1 MRVDHRQGV
10 QERQRPRRQSWSAL
24 ARLVALVGA
33 LLLAPALAAPVAA
46 QIELNSGEVPGSVL
60 VFPKFVRGTVQ
71 VGQNTG
77 PPATP
82 IVEPKSAF
90 AISVTCPAGQR
101 CGEGERVKL
110 RARWICPATQDPT
123 QKLVC
128 RATDFELFTT
138 VKGTIWFNPENAG
151 SRTVDVGRPP
161 CQRGFL
167 LVWVVSPNDADAP
180 RAIKYDGLIGT
191 GMLRG
196 SDATLSAYNAYPIQ
210 AVSRLAHLAG
220 TDANGDGR
228 LQFDGAT
235 EYKAV
240 TGQVRGS
247 VRFERSA
254 GPVNTDLGPITTS
267 LSLLT
272 LDTIP
277 NRPNFPT
284 FVDLHFFNEDE
295 TLLSTF
301 HEFVCWSQVRLTDID
316 PNLDEFFGQKGLI
329 ESTEA
334 EKAPIFGI
342 SDTAG
347 PVTLLGLVETIE
359 LDSGG
364 ADQRQYSYSLLND
377 GRPISTA
384 RVVQILAPGS
394 GESVSGTINLQAVAQ
409 DSSGGIQ
416 RVEFYIDTET
426 SPVCADLTTRP
437 SGSTFQ
443 CSWNS
448 GSRPSG
454 PHAVRARALSIAGD
468 VFDSAAVSF
477 TIAADSV
484 APTSVQVV
492 TPTPGEVIGGDVT
505 LQATAQD
512 NSGVIQ
518 RVEFLL
524 DGGTTPLCAD
534 TTPRGNG
541 ALFQCAWN
549 PSGTANGLH
558 SIRARAYDPA
568 GNGTSSSPVAIT
580 INYAEQLAVVVSG
593 SGNVRSVP
601 AGIDCSTSCMASFD
615 YGRQVTLTPTAAV
628 GWRFAGW
635 SGACSGTGACV
646 VTMTQDA
653 SVTATFARETFRLT
667 VAVTGTGTVTS
678 SPAVISCPGTCAADV
693 PSGTVVTLSATPGSS
708 ATFVGWSGACS
719 GTGGCA
725 VTLSAARTVSAEF
738 HNGPTT
744 PLGSFVD
751 SLYSEILNRPASP
764 DEIEAWIQH
773 LRNSAQPE
781 GAAQMIRGFFDSQE
795 NLNRPITLAQY
806 VRLLYRIL
814 LDREPAQAEIDAWV
828 AIIATRFNLL
838 IPGFVNS
845 PEFQEL
851 SLRTPPAT
859 VIQRLYQQTLH
870 RAATAAEV
878 AAWVDVFARN
888 GGDWVAISVGFL
900 NSPEYLNTPRT
911 FGDHV
916 IVLYRTFLGREPSP
930 AEVNAWVAILLGYL
944 KDIQDGFI
952 YSPEFMNR
960 IQALLR

>member
-1 MRVDHRQGV
+1 
-10 QERQRPRRQSWSAL
+10 
-24 ARLVALVGA
+24 VAIGLS
-33 LLLAPALAAPVAA
+33 LALAAPAAA

-71 VGQNTG
+71 VGQATG

-82 IVEPKSAF
+82 IVEPRSAF
-90 AISVTCPAGQR
+90 AISVTCPSGQR
-101 CGEGERVKL
+101 CAEGERIKL

-151 SRTVDVGRPP
+151 TRTVDVGRPP

-167 LVWVVSPNDADAP
+167 LVWVVSPDDADAP

-210 AVSRLAHLAG
+210 AVSRLAHLAA
-220 TDANGDGR
+220 TDVNGDGR

-240 TGQVRGS
+240 TGQVRGT

-254 GPVNTDLGPITTS
+254 GPAGTDLGPITTS

-277 NRPNFPT
+277 NRSNFPT

-301 HEFVCWSQVRLTDID
+301 HEFVCWTQVRLTDID

-342 SDTAG
+342 GDTAG
-347 PVTLLGLVETIE
+347 PVTLLGLVETVE
-359 LDSGG
+359 LDKNG

-384 RVVQILAPGS
+384 RVVQILSPTS
-394 GESVSGTINLQAVAQ
+394 GEAVSGTVSLQAIAQ

-416 RVEFYIDTET
+416 RVEFYIDTDT
-426 SPVCADLTTRP
+426 TPVCADLTSRP

-443 CSWNS
+443 CSWNTA
-448 GSRPSG
+448 GRGSG
-454 PHAVRARALSIAGD
+454 PHAVRARARSIAGD
-468 VFDSAAVSF
+468 VFDSAPVSF
-477 TIAADSV
+477 SIRPDTT
-484 APTSVQVV
+484 APTSVQVL
-492 TPTPGEVIGGDVT
+492 TPGAGEVIRGSLL
-505 LQATAQD
+505 LQGTAHD
-512 NSGVIQ
+512 DSGTIE
-518 RVEFLL
+518 RVEFFL
-524 DGGTTPLCAD
+524 DDDTTPLCAD
-534 TTPRGNG
+534 TVARSNG
-541 ALFQCAWN
+541 ALFQCDWN
-549 PSGTANGLH
+549 PAGTPTGLH
-558 SIRARAYDPA
+558 GVRARAYDLA
-568 GNGTSSSPVAIT
+568 GNAADSPPVAIT
-580 INYAEQLAVVVSG
+580 IDYAKQLAVAVSG
-593 SGNVRSVP
+593 AGTVRSTP
-601 AGIDCSTSCMASFD
+601 AGIDCSTSCMASFE
-615 YGRQVTLTPTAAV
+615 YGRQVTLTPTAAA
-628 GWRFAGW
+628 GWRFSGW
-635 SGACSGTGACV
+635 AGACTGTEACV
-646 VTMTQDA
+646 VTMHQEV
-653 SVTATFARETFRLT
+653 SVTATFAREVYRLT
-667 VAVTGTGTVTS
+667 VSVTGNGTVTA
-678 SPAVISCPGTCAADV
+678 SPAVIACPSVCSADV
-693 PSGTVVTLSATPGSS
+693 PSGTVVSLAVTAGSG
-708 ATFVGWSGACS
+708 AAFVGWSGACS
-719 GTGGCA
+719 GTGDCVLTMNGPQA
-725 VTLSAARTVSAEF
+725 VGAELRTV
-738 HNGPTT
+738 PTT

-751 SLYSEILNRPASP
+751 NLYTEILNRPASP
-764 DEIEAWIQH
+764 DEIEAWIAH
-773 LRNSAQPE
+773 LRNSVQPE

-814 LDREPAQAEIDAWV
+814 LDREPSPAEVDAWV
-828 AIIATRFNLL
+828 AIIAGRFNLL

-845 PEFQEL
+845 PEFQDL

-859 VIQRLYQQTLH
+859 VIRRLYEQTLH
-870 RAATAAEV
+870 RPASEAEV
-878 AAWVDVFARN
+878 AAWVDVLAQN

-916 IVLYRTFLGREPSP
+916 VVLYRTFLGREPGA

-944 KDIQDGFI
+944 RDVQDGFI
-952 YSPEFMNR
+952 YSPEFMSR
-960 IQALLR
+960 IQALLQ